1 MKKKIVGI
9 LVCTLLI
16 SIIAFPATGTVN
28 EINIEN
34 EKNSIELI
42 DRGWYYYPSYDNY
55 APSGSPDFDHR
66 QNEWKVIMGGANGIA
81 DSTAVGD
88 DVQFTEVGEP
98 VDPLKPVVITPG
110 PNCALDS
117 EVGGDDYSG
126 YTFCHAVS
134 LANCLWWFDSRYSK
148 SGTPGDH
155 KDSFPLVENYG
166 GGDDHSPDNAPC
178 LICEIANK
186 LNVTN
191 DIYLDLYTWIED
203 IESWFG
209 DVGLDKGFSITDSV
223 FPSFDFIA
231 EAIEDDKAI
240 VLMIQF
246 GKNIG
251 GECIGVGSHFVS
263 CAGVNL
269 DQKKIALSDPS
280 INEENPSGEDH
291 NDAQYVSHDIYDVNI
306 GSPCPN
312 YPDIKWWLPD
322 YWPSANWDYPVV
334 SYALIIECIN
344 NVADAPTIEGPA
356 EGVVDTPYN
365 YTLNSVDPDGDD
377 VYFRISW
384 GDGVIDET
392 STVPSGIDIE
402 VTHSWANVKEYTIE
416 VAARDI
422 FNEYSNVS
430 SLKVNIPRY
439 RYENYLL
446 NQQIFTLFP
455 LLEKL
460 LSLILEH
467 INIQYQIIILNSY
480 SSEGGKTLC

>member
-1 MKKKIVGI
+1 MKKKIIGI
-9 LVCTLLI
+9 LICTLLI
-16 SIIAFPATGTVN
+16 TIIALPATGK
-28 EINIEN
+28 IKDIKIEN
-34 EKNSIELI
+34 EKNSKEPI

-55 APSGSPDFDHR
+55 APSGTPDFDHR
-66 QNEWKVIMGGANGIA
+66 QHEWKVIMCGANGIA

-98 VDPLKPVVITPG
+98 VDPSKPVVITPG

-117 EVGGDDYSG
+117 EVGGDDYSD

-134 LANCLWWFDSRYSK
+134 LSNCLWWFDSRYSK
-148 SGTPGDH
+148 PGTPGDH

-166 GGDDHSPDNAPC
+166 GGDDHSPENAPC
-178 LICEIANK
+178 LVCEIANK

-246 GKNIG
+246 GKDIG
-251 GECIGVGSHFVS
+251 GGCIGVGSHFVS

-280 INEENPSGEDH
+280 MNEDNPSGEDH
-291 NDAQYVSHDIYDVNI
+291 NDAQYVSHDIYDVTI

-312 YPDIKWWLPD
+312 FPDIKWWLPD
-322 YWPSANWDYPVV
+322 YWPSGKWDYAVV
-334 SYALIIECIN
+334 TYALVIECIN
-344 NVADAPTIEGPA
+344 NVPDAPTINGPTEGIK
-356 EGVVDTPYN
+356 DITYN
-365 YTLNSVDPDGDD
+365 FTLNSIDPDDNSVYYYIDWDD
-377 VYFRISW
+377 SYN
-384 GDGVIDET
+384 DET
-392 STVPSGIDIE
+392 DLFSSGTDVTVS
-402 VTHSWANVKEYTIE
+402 HSWQKTGEFTIK
-416 VAARDI
+416 VTAKDI
-422 FNEYSNVS
+422 FNEDSNVTTHEIT
-430 SLKVNIPRY
+430 IPRSRASTSY
-439 RYENYLL
+439 LWYEWLL
-446 NQQIFTLFP
+446 ERFP
-455 LLEKL
+455 LLERL
-460 LSLILEH
+460 L
-467 INIQYQIIILNSY
+467 NIIF
-480 SSEGGKTLC
+480 